1 MDVAITLLAI
11 VGLILSAAGL
21 TWLYSKGRAYRRLIR
36 YWRYQS
42 LADER
47 NPRTRAIRKFSQA
60 RVIRHPRSVQ

>member
-1 MDVAITLLAI
+1 MFEAIALLAI
-11 VGLILSAAGL
+11 VGLFLSSAGL
-21 TWLYSKGRAYRRLIR
+21 IWIYYKGRAYRRLIR

-47 NPRTRAIRKFSQA
+47 NPRTRALRKFSQA